1 MNMAPLTFPELHYPF
16 PPRINKHVDA
26 AEQSTVDWL
35 VARGLLTAPED
46 MERFRRSRMAEVV
59 ARQFPDTEIWR
70 LELLSKWYVAL
81 FTFDDQVC
89 DEALMGKDPG
99 ALVRI
104 LPAFL
109 RSLEEPL
116 SATPPD
122 NRFGR
127 SLAEIWQ
134 ELARCTTP
142 GQYMRFADAVRAYF
156 LGIVWEAAHRQA
168 DTVPSVPDYIML
180 RSFSCA
186 TLTITALLD
195 WIGGY
200 VVPGDDLA
208 HPDVRKLQM
217 LTAHVNAWCND
228 ICSLGRETAAQ
239 TRALHSLPIVIA
251 HEKGCSLDQGLAE
264 SAEAHNA
271 ALRTYVELEAS
282 VRTWASPALSRYLDD
297 LRNAVRGF
305 YDWGITTV
313 RYSVAGYFVMPD
325 APTAH
330 GPRGEEEPRIHAH
343 PS

>member
-1 MNMAPLTFPELHYPF
+1 MITTPLTFPDLQYPF
-16 PPRINKHVDA
+16 PPRINQHVDA
-26 AEQSTVDWL
+26 AEQSTIDWL
-35 VARGLLTAPED
+35 VARGLLTSDEEVD
-46 MERFRRSRMAEVV
+46 RFRRSRMAEVV
-59 ARQFPDTEIWR
+59 ARQFPKADLWR
-70 LELLSKWYVAL
+70 LELLCKWYIAL
-81 FTFDDQVC
+81 FAFDDQVC
-89 DEALMGKDPG
+89 DEAQLGKDPG
-99 ALVRI
+99 ALIRI
-104 LPAFL
+104 LPPFL

-116 SATPPD
+116 TAPPPD

-127 SLAEIWQ
+127 CLAEIWQ
-134 ELARCTTP
+134 TLAKSTTP
-142 GQYMRFADAVRAYF
+142 AQYMRFADAVRAYL

-200 VVPGDDLA
+200 VVQGEDLA

-228 ICSLGRETAAQ
+228 ICSLGREMAAQ
-239 TRALHSLPIVIA
+239 SRAMHNLAIVIA
-251 HEKGCSLDQGLAE
+251 HEKGSSLAQGLAE

-271 ALRTYVELEAS
+271 ALRTYVELETS
-282 VRTWASPALSRYLDD
+282 VRRWAGPALTHYLDD
-297 LRNAVRGF
+297 LRDAARGF

-313 RYSVAGYFVMPD
+313 RYSVTKYFVS
-325 APTAH
+325 PTD
-330 GPRGEEEPRIHAH
+330 GNIF